1 VKHIRIGL
9 TIGFLAFALICLID
23 RCNAE
28 EYRVNDFIGGI
39 NVATDSTDL
48 LPNQALNLTNL
59 TFDMPNVL
67 TSREGYSYWNATAF
81 SGHESDEVDGITIY
95 EDNFYSVLDGW
106 PYRGSSRL
114 SFTGD
119 SMRVFND
126 SNYVYDIG
134 DNDWLG
140 MKVGYGDE
148 IVMGGQTDT
157 ISVLAKTDDT
167 TIVLFNAYDG
177 ASDTL
182 ESYTVRKYLGS
193 FGSFAEYD
201 GILYMMSDSLY
212 SGFITVYN
220 DTSYKFLAVIDSGT
234 VTTAIDLD
242 TSTFVVAGDCI
253 HLGGPS
259 GKRAMNLD
267 RDHPLDGCGA
277 TSGDI
282 FYYYY
287 QWQSPDASRRIS
299 DATFYSKIDSIDTTG
314 YTEYIFIEDRFVPW
328 GHVVHNCNPWEIR
341 REATVP
347 IVDSTF
353 GGLADGSKN
362 WFDIEFGD
370 KLYTGFYDIYNNDDT
385 ILVVDSYVSTGISYY
400 IMSGV
405 PTTLLRN
412 NIFVDSLYKEQ
423 PRIKQILFYNNQ
435 WYGIGMYAAGTW
447 TGWIGYPNPF
457 GDLDTLYT
465 QRYNRVFY
473 SHIGYPIIMMSLLYY
488 SQFGTDFT
496 SVLQLVSGSLLAY
509 RHWLIRRA
517 TKC

>member
-1 VKHIRIGL
+1 
-9 TIGFLAFALICLID
+9 
-23 RCNAE
+23 
-28 EYRVNDFIGGI
+28 
-39 NVATDSTDL
+39 
-48 LPNQALNLTNL
+48 
-59 TFDMPNVL
+59 
-67 TSREGYSYWNATAF
+67 
-81 SGHESDEVDGITIY
+81 
-95 EDNFYSVLDGW
+95 
-106 PYRGSSRL
+106 
-114 SFTGD
+114 
-119 SMRVFND
+119 MRVIND
-126 SNYVYDIG
+126 SNYVYDTG

-140 MKVGYGDE
+140 MKIGYGDE

-242 TSTFVVAGDCI
+242 TSTFVVAGNCI
-253 HLGGPS
+253 HLGRN

-314 YTEYIFIEDRFVPW
+314 YTDYIFIEDQFVPW
-328 GHVVHNCNPWEIR
+328 GHVVHHCNPWEIQ

-347 IVDSTF
+347 IVDSTY

-362 WFDIEFGD
+362 WFDVD
-370 KLYTGFYDIYNNDDT
+370 PA
-385 ILVVDSYVSTGISYY
+385 IL
-400 IMSGV
+400 
-405 PTTLLRN
+405 
-412 NIFVDSLYKEQ
+412 
-423 PRIKQILFYNNQ
+423 
-435 WYGIGMYAAGTW
+435 
-447 TGWIGYPNPF
+447 
-457 GDLDTLYT
+457 
-465 QRYNRVFY
+465 
-473 SHIGYPIIMMSLLYY
+473 H
-488 SQFGTDFT
+488 
-496 SVLQLVSGSLLAY
+496 
-509 RHWLIRRA
+509 
-517 TKC
+517 